1 LVQVHLV
8 RWGGRVGWLLCG
20 GNNSLC
26 ILAHPQDPDLRTPR
40 DAHLP
45 NGWGV
50 PILFL
55 NRRDID
61 VFEPERVMDDPA
73 MRRRI
78 RETYQAS
85 MSEILRNYPRDDPY
99 LGFEWSAIFTPIEWN
114 VWSDIRHLGLPMYPQ
129 FPVGPYFL
137 DFADPVKKLGIEV
150 DSRRY
155 HEDREKDRLRE
166 QHLELQGW
174 TIIRITGRQT
184 YKEPDEVELDDAETL
199 PVEDTNDQWNWA
211 ILDSSTAMLRFVQ
224 RYYYADRR

>member
-1 LVQVHLV
+1 MIGSSINASANCEGLPLGWDRDVQGLFSVNPRALCRPYRAVWVKTQRPGATPQARRVVGWTDRNGGSPCLVQVYLV

-20 GNNSLC
+20 GNNGLR

-40 DAHLP
+40 DAQLP

-85 MSEILRNYPRDDPY
+85 MSEILGITRAMTRISVLSGARFLPPSNGTSGATSATWGCPCTRNS
-99 LGFEWSAIFTPIEWN
+99 LWG
-114 VWSDIRHLGLPMYPQ
+114 
-129 FPVGPYFL
+129 
-137 DFADPVKKLGIEV
+137 
-150 DSRRY
+150 
-155 HEDREKDRLRE
+155 
-166 QHLELQGW
+166 
-174 TIIRITGRQT
+174 RISSISQT
-184 YKEPDEVELDDAETL
+184 
-199 PVEDTNDQWNWA
+199 
-211 ILDSSTAMLRFVQ
+211 R
-224 RYYYADRR
+224 